1 MAVQDKRFIA
11 SWDESDVKL
20 QKMVRRSFD
29 EMGDVISIVVDR
41 KLETQAILT
50 FSNGSVALWT
60 PGAAK
65 LSQTVK
71 LIDDGYH
78 TIAATHS
85 KRTQN
90 DISLFVLASNE
101 SLLSGSYTLFLAS
114 CVHSAHEGAA
124 LKRHGGHQLATIR
137 PDHVITNFVF
147 ESAGQFLTVLW
158 DDGLLEIYHIPGGI
172 QGLSSKNAMVLKHS
186 LPLNAYASV
195 EVQKLL
201 HRLSTRTNKKGLKEK
216 AELSYRD
223 FSATGNAIVGISE
236 GHVVLS
242 GRKHAGDA
250 ESDDSQN
257 YLLTA
262 WDLRYGLVQLQKDL
276 DLVDILENK
285 TSTAL
290 PTRENAKNAKK
301 NAAHTPARLLRQ
313 AVLSSDRNAVLLNFG
328 ELVLVCPIYVAPSS
342 LAQALGS
349 QAATKSLLSVVTDN
363 APLSQQYDYLSQS
376 ITPLKSKTRGAGFL
390 AVTQADFDSVVSQST
405 SRESTVIAQLSD
417 RSKTPDYN
425 SFMEIFNEFVT
436 EASEHA
442 QTGALTAEIDIS
454 ILASEASNARK
465 KWKNLQEYTEHE
477 NLQKEKRMVRSRL
490 EHQIDFSPAFV
501 QAVVARCLTEDYLWL
516 PLKRLIESRCV
527 TLKLN
532 PTLLTVLKTKKR
544 LDLLSAALNFVSDI
558 SELEV
563 VGIVRYLVNDVD
575 QASMQIFIDEHQHR
589 RSASSMDLSTSESTS
604 TASWQSPLDRFLN
617 IVVNMSIDS
626 MFLQYC
632 LQLFSLREMVAM
644 LRYLLTW
651 FEHSSEFADHSPND
665 PTDYFAPLPPLGKVV
680 AWANAIIDSHLTEL
694 ILVPDCARLL
704 RRLNDAIAHTI
715 DVCDSMQVLRGCLVH
730 YFDHDPTPRDSGSDY
745 SIELLRL

>member
-1 MAVQDKRFIA
+1 M
-11 SWDESDVKL
+11 S
-20 QKMVRRSFD
+20 
-29 EMGDVISIVVDR
+29 VIIDR

-50 FSNGSVALWT
+50 FANGSIALWT
-60 PGAAK
+60 PGANK
-65 LSQTVK
+65 LSQTLK
-71 LIDDGYH
+71 LIDDNFH
-78 TIAATHS
+78 VVAATHS

-90 DISLFVLASNE
+90 DIGVFMLAAQDSLV
-101 SLLSGSYTLFLAS
+101 SGSYTLFAAS
-114 CVHSAHEGAA
+114 CVHSTHDGAT
-124 LKRHGGHQLATIR
+124 LKRHVGHQLATVR
-137 PDHVITNFVF
+137 PDHAITNFVF

-158 DDGLLEIYHIPGGI
+158 DDGLFEIYHIPGGI
-172 QGLSSKNAMVLKHS
+172 QGLTSKNAMILQHS
-186 LPLNAYASV
+186 LALNAYSSA
-195 EVQKLL
+195 EVQKVL
-201 HRLSTRTNKKGLKEK
+201 RKVSSRNNKKGKSDLT
-216 AELSYRD
+216 YRD
-223 FSATGNAIVGISE
+223 LSHSGNTVVGISD

-242 GRKHAGDA
+242 GRKASGDA

-262 WDLRYGLVQLQKDL
+262 WDLRYGLVQLEKEL
-276 DLVDILENK
+276 DLVDILESK

-290 PTRENAKNAKK
+290 PTRENAKNPKK
-301 NAAHTPARLLRQ
+301 NTAQLPARLLRQ
-313 AVLSSDRNAVLLNFG
+313 AIFSSDRNAVLLNFG
-328 ELVLVCPIYVAPSS
+328 EVVLVCPIYVAPSS

-349 QAATKSLLSVVTDN
+349 QAATKQLLSA
-363 APLSQQYDYLSQS
+363 APSSASLSRQYDYLSHT
-376 ITPLKSKTRGAGFL
+376 IAPLKSKTRGAGFL
-390 AVTQADFDSVVSQST
+390 SVTQADFEDVVSGST
-405 SRESTVIAQLSD
+405 SHETNVIAQLSD
-417 RSKTPDYN
+417 RSKTPDYH
-425 SFMEIFNEFVT
+425 SFMEVFTGFVT

-454 ILASEASNARK
+454 ILASEASTARK

-477 NLQKEKRMVRSRL
+477 NLQMEKRLVRSRL
-490 EHQIDFSPAFV
+490 AHQIDFSPAFV
-501 QAVVARCLTEDYLWL
+501 QAVVARCLSEDYLWL
-516 PLKRLIESRCV
+516 PLRRLIESRCV

-532 PTLLTVLKTKKR
+532 PTLLTVLKSKKR

-575 QASMQIFIDEHQHR
+575 QSSMQIFIDEHQHR
-589 RSASSMDLSTSESTS
+589 RSASAMELTTSESNS

-617 IVVNMSIDS
+617 IVVNMSLDS

-680 AWANAIIDSHLTEL
+680 SWANAIIDSHLTEL
-694 ILVPDCARLL
+694 ILVPECARLL

-730 YFDHDPTPRDSGSDY
+730 YFDHDPTPRDAGSDY